1 MDHVLLWSAL
11 VVGIYA
17 MWWFKAGRIRTQTH
31 AQAQAEGRPLPAGVI
46 LEPQPLLSDRDLRL
60 YNLLRMAA
68 QDRYIILARVPLLSV
83 LKVQVEGTG
92 RMQMLRR
99 MALKH
104 LDFVLVHP
112 GSRLVEQVVQV
123 EGDQPSAGREGE
135 ARQDIRIIVQAAGIN
150 LVVLEADRFYSV
162 QQLEQLL
169 GVAGE

>member
-1 MDHVLLWSAL
+1 MDQVLLWSVL
-11 VVGIYA
+11 VIGIYA
-17 MWWFKAGRIRTQTH
+17 MWWFKASGNQIQTQT
-31 AQAQAEGRPLPAGVI
+31 EGLTLPAGVV
-46 LEPQPLLSDRDLRL
+46 LEPQPLLSDRDVRF

-68 QDRYIILARVPLLSV
+68 QDRYIVLARVPLLSI

-92 RMQMLRR
+92 RVQMLRR

-112 GSRLVEQVVQV
+112 GSRLVEHVVQV
-123 EGDQPSAGREGE
+123 EGDQQSNAREAE
-135 ARQDIRIIVQAAGIN
+135 KRQDIRRIVQAAGIN

-162 QQLEQLL
+162 QQLGEML